1 MITFYAVASRALPA
15 PDSAG
20 LKKTNYEAYTKR
32 LPGAPAHAPRSRRSG
47 PARAARRDLRRDYT
61 AQLSG
66 WDPAPMGGAM
76 VCAQG
81 MRICTS
87 RPPPLATSAQAVSEL
102 YVYCSHPGNS
112 PGQRHAWCRH
122 SPAEPPGRS
131 ARGQSLSSGSASRA
145 PPRAPLPP
153 TSGRALSATAHAQE
167 SACTWRWRAHGIG
180 PRATRTR
187 RPARTRS
194 GLIMLCTMLL
204 PAKSAPKPSPE
215 RSRSCTRG
223 PGIPRLFGSGRRS
236 DNLRI
241 ISDGICRACV
251 CADCG
256 VCAVSS
262 AWRGS
267 WASGQAVR

>member
-1 MITFYAVASRALPA
+1 
-15 PDSAG
+15 
-20 LKKTNYEAYTKR
+20 
-32 LPGAPAHAPRSRRSG
+32 
-47 PARAARRDLRRDYT
+47 
-61 AQLSG
+61 
-66 WDPAPMGGAM
+66 M
-76 VCAQG
+76 VRAQG

-87 RPPPLATSAQAVSEL
+87 RPPPLATSAQAAVL

-112 PGQRHAWCRH
+112 RGRRHAWCRH

-131 ARGQSLSSGSASRA
+131 ARGQSLSPGSASRA

-153 TSGRALSATAHAQE
+153 PSGRALSATAHAQE

-194 GLIMLCTMLL
+194 GLTMPCTMLL

-223 PGIPRLFGSGRRS
+223 PGILRADSPRFWAGAPISESPTGFACA
-236 DNLRI
+236 RI
-241 ISDGICRACV
+241 CV
-251 CADCG
+251 AGCLP
-256 VCAVSS
+256 VSS
-262 AWRGS
+262 ARRGFVGVATGGAVGSRKARGS
-267 WASGQAVR
+267 CVRVTAPGAAGSWPGPRRGAA